1 MVGSHL
7 SNVVNSLKRL
17 VVVFILLMVLAA
29 IALLIYNYWIQKPIN
44 LPDFVDKSIQIV
56 VIAGFWL
63 AILFFIRRS
72 KPAIARNFGE
82 QPATIVQTFI
92 GGIAILV
99 MIFALLNVIGVPPES
114 LLAGAGIASIAISLI
129 VSSFVSNLLSG
140 AFVFLTHR
148 FRVGDNVIVN
158 NIPGIVTEINALVV
172 RISTDIGQIAISNN
186 AISSGTVIITKIH
199 PHETA
204 SYSRLPY
211 SKGDRVVTKYM
222 EGEGTV
228 KEITPIHTT
237 ILLDSEKEIVFL
249 NSSILTGSVA
259 VAKITQ
265 QEHSPK

>member
-1 MVGSHL
+1 M

-17 VVVFILLMVLAA
+17 VTVFILLMVLAA
-29 IALLIYNYWIQKPIN
+29 ITLLIYNYWIQKPIN
-44 LPDFVDKSIQIV
+44 LPEVVDKSIQIV
-56 VIAGFWL
+56 FIAGFWL
-63 AILFFIRRS
+63 AILLFIRRS
-72 KPAIARNFGE
+72 KPVLARNFGE

-99 MIFALLNVIGVPPES
+99 MIFALLNVIGVSPES
-114 LLAGAGIASIAISLI
+114 LLVGAGIASIAISLI

-140 AFVFLTHR
+140 AFVFLTHK
-148 FRVGDNVIVN
+148 FRAGDNIIVN
-158 NIPGIVTEINALVV
+158 NIPGTVTEINALSV
-172 RISTDIGQIAISNN
+172 RINTDIGQIAISNS
-186 AISSGTVIITKIH
+186 AIAAGSVIITKIH
-199 PHETA
+199 PYETA

-237 ILLDSEKEIVFL
+237 ILLDSGKELVFL
-249 NSSILTGSVA
+249 NSSVLTGLVA

-265 QEHSPK
+265 QKPSPK